1 MWRADV
7 MGSLFPVVQ
16 KAIASVE
23 PEEKKE
29 IHCSKNYVLYTYT
42 EIWKVYYACW
52 LVLPS
57 VIDNISTQTD
67 WCNEFLFVGFHIF
80 LKLKLSRGSAS

>member
-1 MWRADV
+1 

-42 EIWKVYYACW
+42 EI
-52 LVLPS
+52 
-57 VIDNISTQTD
+57 
-67 WCNEFLFVGFHIF
+67 
-80 LKLKLSRGSAS
+80 